1 MSEPRIIDTLD
12 GRPLVLDGGLG
23 TLLEARGH
31 DLSSSLWSARLL
43 RDDPDEVRAAHAEFA
58 AAGADVLITSSY
70 QVGYEALAA
79 EGLGAAEVDELLRA
93 SVRLAREAA
102 DESGR
107 DVLVAASVGPY
118 GAVRADG
125 SEYTGVYDVDA
136 AALRLWHRRRLQVL
150 AEAGADLI
158 AVETLPSL
166 AEVEAVAAELAG
178 TGAAAWISL
187 SGASTG
193 FTRETRA
200 AALAVAAEIDEVVA
214 VGVNCCSAGLRG
226 RGARRRAR
234 GCRPRRLSEQ
244 RRAVGRAHTRLARR
258 RRRLSRRRAQLDRRR
273 RTPGGRMLPHDPRRH
288 RRPRRGDPRLT
299 LDAPTGQRRRA
310 CR

>member
-1 MSEPRIIDTLD
+1 MSVPSIVDLLGE
-12 GRPLVLDGGLG
+12 RPLVLDGGLG

-43 RDDPDEVRAAHAEFA
+43 RDDPDEVRVAHAEFVT
-58 AAGADVLITSSY
+58 AGADVLITSSY
-70 QVGYEALAA
+70 QVGYDALAA
-79 EGLGAAEVDELLRA
+79 EGLSAAEVDELLRA

-102 DESGR
+102 DDAGR
-107 DVLVAASVGPY
+107 DVLVAASIGPY

-150 AEAGADLI
+150 ADAGADLI

-187 SGASTG
+187 SGASSG
-193 FTRETRA
+193 FTRATRI
-200 AALAVAAEIDEVVA
+200 AALAAAAEVDEVVA
-214 VGVNCCSAGLRG
+214 VGVNCCPPGSVAEALADAPDGVALVAYPNSGEQWDAHARAWHGAGNISPHDASAWIEAGARLVGGCCRTTPADIAGLV
-226 RGARRRAR
+226 AAIRR
-234 GCRPRRLSEQ
+234 
-244 RRAVGRAHTRLARR
+244 
-258 RRRLSRRRAQLDRRR
+258 
-273 RTPGGRMLPHDPRRH
+273 
-288 RRPRRGDPRLT
+288 
-299 LDAPTGQRRRA
+299 
-310 CR
+310 